1 MEVKS
6 TLKHKKGDYIIM
18 ETNKIYTV
26 EETAKIL
33 KISVSELR
41 KIMTLRQITF
51 FEVGEDTSKR
61 KIKRF
66 RESDISKYIN
76 RHLIEDIESSDYNV

>member
-1 MEVKS
+1 
-6 TLKHKKGDYIIM
+6 M
-18 ETNKIYTV
+18 ETTKIYTV

-41 KIMTLRQITF
+41 KIMALRQITF

-76 RHLIEDIESSDYNV
+76 RHLIEDMESSDYNV